1 MLVGVDTGGTFTDV
15 VAVVGGRVRVLKV
28 RSTPADPA
36 EAVRE
41 ALARIA
47 RDGRPLQLSYGST
60 VATNALLE
68 RRGARV
74 VLLTTAGFEDVLEI
88 GRQTRLRLYDLEPR
102 RPAPLVPR
110 VRRVGVAERVFA
122 DGRVEQ
128 RLTPLAV
135 ARALAAVRRLG
146 AEAVAVCLLHAYAN
160 PAHERALARALRGRG
175 VHLTV
180 SHRLSRE
187 YREYER
193 TSTVATNA
201 YVGPLMTAHLARLG
215 RIVRGRVRVM
225 QSSGGLVAA
234 ATAAAEPVRT
244 ILSGPAGG
252 VVGAVERARQSGV
265 TRLLT
270 FDMGGTSTD
279 VSLVDG
285 PLAQRSEASVGG
297 LPARVPTLD
306 IHTVGA
312 GGGSLVRVDAGGA
325 LRVGPESAGAEPGP
339 ACYGRGTAPTVT
351 DAHLVLGRLVES
363 EFLGG
368 EFHLDAARARAA
380 FVPLARRLGS
390 SVEQA
395 AAGTV
400 RVATVVMERALRVI
414 SVERG
419 HDPRDFTLV
428 CFGGA
433 GGLHAVDLAIALGIR
448 RVLVPRD
455 PGLLSAWGVLAADV
469 IRDASRTL
477 RVVDPHPTALARVF
491 SALERSLRPALA
503 REGVRRPTV
512 ERTMDVRYVGQT
524 WEVAVPAGSGW
535 REAFDRRH
543 LQLYGYAEPRAA
555 VEVVT
560 ARVRLRGGAARL
572 PQDGNVRRR
581 GAARPILWREAHFAT
596 GPRRTAVHRRD
607 DLPRGS
613 RIAGPAIV
621 CEYSATTVVPPGWR
635 AVVDAR
641 GALVLGPRRA

>member
-36 EAVRE
+36 EAVRG

-74 VLLTTAGFEDVLEI
+74 VLVTTAGFEDVLEI
-88 GRQTRLRLYDLEPR
+88 GRQVRPRLYDLEPR

-110 VRRVGVAERVFA
+110 GRRIGVTERVLA
-122 DGRVEQ
+122 DGRVER
-128 RLTPLAV
+128 RLTPAAV
-135 ARALAAVRRLG
+135 ARVAAAVRRHG
-146 AEAVAVCLLHAYAN
+146 AEAVGVCLLHAYAN
-160 PAHERALARALRGRG
+160 PAHERALARALRRAG

-193 TSTVATNA
+193 ASTVATNA
-201 YVGPLMTAHLARLG
+201 YVGPLMAAHLERLARV
-215 RIVRGRVRVM
+215 VRGRVRVM

-234 ATAAAEPVRT
+234 PTAAAEPVRT

-252 VVGAVERARQSGV
+252 VVGAVERGRRSCQ

-270 FDMGGTSTD
+270 LDMGGTSTD
-279 VSLVDG
+279 VSLIDG
-285 PLAQRSEASVGG
+285 PLAQRSESSIGG

-312 GGGSLVRVDAGGA
+312 GGGSLVRLDAGGA
-325 LRVGPESAGAEPGP
+325 LRVGPESAGSDPGP

-351 DAHLVLGRLVES
+351 DAHLVLGRLVETQ
-363 EFLGG
+363 FLGG
-368 EFHLDAARARAA
+368 EFQLDRARARTA
-380 FVPLARRLGS
+380 FAPLARRLGT
-390 SVEQA
+390 SVEQV
-395 AAGTV
+395 AAGAI

-428 CFGGA
+428 SFGGA
-433 GGLHAVDLAIALGIR
+433 GGLHAVELATALGIR
-448 RVLVPRD
+448 RILVPTD

-469 IRDASRTL
+469 IRDAGRTL
-477 RVVDPHPTALARVF
+477 RIVDPQPAVLARVF
-491 SALERSLRPALA
+491 AELERSLRPALD

-524 WEVAVPAGSGW
+524 WEISVPAGRGW
-535 REAFDRRH
+535 RAAFDGRH
-543 LQLYGYAEPRAA
+543 AQLYGHADPAA
-555 VEVVT
+555 PVEVVT
-560 ARVRLRGGAARL
+560 VRVRLRGGAARL
-572 PQDGNVRRR
+572 PRGRSARRP
-581 GAARPILWREAHFAT
+581 GGARPILWHAAHFAT
-596 GPRRTAVHRRD
+596 GARRTAVYRRD
-607 DLPRGS
+607 DLPVGA

-621 CEYSATTVVPPGWR
+621 CEYSATTVVPPQWR
-635 AVVDAR
+635 LVVDGA
-641 GALVLGPRRA
+641 GALLLEPRRA